1 MIAAIVCREMK
12 WDWEQFQSQPNWF
25 IDIILA
31 MLREEAEEISRRNK
45 K

>member
-1 MIAAIVCREMK
+1 MK
-12 WDWEQFQSQPNWF
+12 WDWERFQSQPNWF